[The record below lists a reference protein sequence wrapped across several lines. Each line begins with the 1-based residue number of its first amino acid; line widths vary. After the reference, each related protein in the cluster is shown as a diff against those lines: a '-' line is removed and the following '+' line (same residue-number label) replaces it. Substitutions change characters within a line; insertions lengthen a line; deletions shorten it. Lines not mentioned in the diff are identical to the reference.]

1 LPPKPTSTISA
12 IGDTAPLV
20 AAADR
25 GSPSHAA
32 IGGLV
37 NELGRRLV
45 ILDVVL
51 AEADY
56 MLRKR
61 VGAASARALLDAV
74 ARGAHSAAFLTPG
87 LLSRA
92 AELDTQY
99 ADLGLGLVDASIM
112 AYAERHRLPILTF
125 DFRDFRA
132 TTSAHGPWR
141 LVLNEAQV
149 IQAARG

>member
-1 LPPKPTSTISA
+1 LKVVC
-12 IGDTAPLV
+12 DTGPLLV
-20 AAADR
+20 SADR
-25 GSPSHAA
+25 RSRIHRA

-61 VGAASARALLDAV
+61 VGAQSARALLDAV
-74 ARGAHSAAFLTPG
+74 ARGAHSAAFLSPG

-92 AELDTQY
+92 AELDARY
-99 ADLGLGLVDASIM
+99 ADLDLGLVDTSIM

-132 TTSAHGPWR
+132 TTSAHGPWH
-141 LVLNEAQV
+141 LVLNERQLAS
-149 IQAARG
+149 AARPAS

>member
-1 LPPKPTSTISA
+1 LNVV
-12 IGDTAPLV
+12 GDTAPLV

-25 GSPSHAA
+25 RSPLHPM
-32 IGGLV
+32 IGALV

-61 VGAASARALLDAV
+61 VGAVSARALFGAV
-74 ARGAHSAAFLTPG
+74 ARGAHSAAFLSPG

-92 AELDTQY
+92 AELDAQY
-99 ADLGLGLVDASIM
+99 ADLDLGLVDASIM
-112 AYAERHRLPILTF
+112 AYAERHELPILTF
-125 DFRDFRA
+125 DFRDFR
-132 TTSAHGPWR
+132 TTASAHGPWR
-141 LVLNEAQV
+141 LVLSERQLAH
-149 IQAARG
+149 AARS